1 MNENLSTM
9 EVAKELVA
17 LGEKH
22 ASVISYIDYLSDIV
36 GHNAKESNKWINKLR
51 NKSNLNTFFIIGI
64 IGYLAYKESDKVKDF
79 VNDTIDKFKKYKSK
93 KEAMNDI
100 SEELTDL
107 TMNGASDE
115 ELEEAVKRSKDVI
128 DSYK

>member
-1 MNENLSTM
+1 MTTDVFVMSPETLR
-9 EVAKELVA
+9 ALLKKE
-17 LGEKH
+17 
-22 ASVISYIDYLSDIV
+22 
-36 GHNAKESNKWINKLR
+36 R
-51 NKSNLNTFFIIGI
+51 FIGI
-64 IGYLAYKESDKVKDF
+64 IEGMSSVFILSEIMIHKDEIKEKA
-79 VNDTIDKFKKYKSK
+79 TEIIDKIKKHKSK
-93 KEAMNDI
+93 KEAMDDI

>member
-1 MNENLSTM
+1 MTTDVFVMSPETLR
-9 EVAKELVA
+9 ALLKKE
-17 LGEKH
+17 
-22 ASVISYIDYLSDIV
+22 
-36 GHNAKESNKWINKLR
+36 R
-51 NKSNLNTFFIIGI
+51 FIGI
-64 IGYLAYKESDKVKDF
+64 IEGMAWVGILSEVMIHKDEIKDKA
-79 VNDTIDKFKKYKSK
+79 TEIIDKIKKHKSK
-93 KEAMNDI
+93 KEAMDDI